1 MHPILPLNDYRG
13 KLVLLPAN
21 RVWRTYRGGRMLDAL
36 AGVPAPSDGA
46 FPEDWIASSTR
57 AINVGRESV
66 EEGISRV
73 LVDGHPQLFTEL
85 LGSDP
90 GYFLGHA
97 HVARYGN
104 DLRLLVKYLDPSIR
118 LHFQVHPTA
127 DFARQ
132 FLASTSGKTEAY
144 HVLATRPEI
153 AEPYLYLG
161 FQRPPTRDALSDMIE
176 RQDIKAI
183 ESCFDKVPVKPGD
196 TFIVPGGVPHA
207 LGEGIFLV
215 EIQEP
220 SDLVVRFEFE
230 RGGQVLP
237 ESARF
242 MNRGLPFCLD
252 IFDLTPRPL
261 AAVLDQQ
268 RCLPH
273 RLRTFGPGSWQD
285 QLIGPRH
292 TPCFSVEKLHLAE
305 PVTLESNRA
314 SIHLVT
320 AGECAYGTNSDS
332 QILHRF
338 DKVFVPAGI
347 GPVTLTPGP
356 HAEILICH
364 PPAP

>member
-1 MHPILPLNDYRG
+1 MHPFLLLNDYRG

-36 AGVPAPSDGA
+36 AGVPTPSDGS

-73 LVDGHPQLFTEL
+73 LVDGHPRLFTEL

-90 GYFLGHA
+90 RYFLGHA
-97 HVARYGN
+97 HVERYGN

-127 DFARQ
+127 DFAQQ

-161 FQRPPTRDALSDMIE
+161 FQRPPARDALSDMIE
-176 RQDIKAI
+176 RQDIKSI
-183 ESCFDKVPVKPGD
+183 EACFDKVPIKPGD

-230 RGGQVLP
+230 RGGQILP

-261 AAVLDQQ
+261 PTVLDQQ

-273 RLRTFGPGSWQD
+273 RLRTFSPGSWQD

-320 AGECAYGTNSDS
+320 AGECTYGTNSDS
-332 QILHRF
+332 QILHQF
-338 DKVFVPAGI
+338 DKVFIPAGI

>member
-1 MHPILPLNDYRG
+1 MNDYRG

-36 AGVPAPSDGA
+36 AGVPAPVDGA

-73 LVDGHPQLFTEL
+73 LVAGQPRLFTEL
-85 LGSDP
+85 LDSDS
-90 GYFLGHA
+90 GYFLGDA
-97 HVARYGN
+97 HVASFGK

-127 DFARQ
+127 AFARQ
-132 FLASTSGKTEAY
+132 FLSSASGKTEAY

-161 FQRPPTRDALSDMIE
+161 FQRPPSRDTLARMIAA
-176 RQDIKAI
+176 QDIPGI
-183 ESCFDKVPVKPGD
+183 EACFDKVPVKPGD

-242 MNRGLPFCLD
+242 MNRGLQFCLD

-261 AAVLDQQ
+261 ASVLEQQ
-268 RCLPH
+268 RCLPR

-285 QLIGPRH
+285 QLIGLQH

-314 SIHLVT
+314 AIHLVT
-320 AGECAYGTNSDS
+320 AGECTYGTNSDS
-332 QILHRF
+332 QVLHSF

-347 GPVTLTPGP
+347 GPLTLTPGP
-356 HAEILICH
+356 KAEILMCH